1 MQPILLLA
9 ALHVPQSPPP
19 APEAGATLD
28 RVVQIVNEDS
38 LTSLTFLRAMRME
51 NDWKPFA
58 NENEFRRSEQRV
70 RDNSVRYALKIQG
83 GQDMG
88 LDPNEIERRTKSF
101 VDDTRERMGA
111 AEFAE
116 MLHKRSITLFEYHEW
131 VKDQIFS
138 RFWENYV
145 TGSGSLGQA
154 RQSRDRYVRPGYIG
168 FRYRE
173 CVGHEELLPEI
184 GGSGRR
190 VVVQQLLIDPNA
202 AGAPDAS
209 GAALTSRALAEDLR
223 ARIAGGED
231 MSELVDRYGASKAN
245 HGISDPPFLE
255 ARLAKLD
262 PALAA
267 FVAASE
273 PGALSEVEEF
283 RIKDKTFWRVVR
295 FLERRPAVVPDFAS
309 VEVQKKLEEGVK
321 TYLSEW
327 RLDQALKTSFRSSYV
342 WTPNETDR

>member
-1 MQPILLLA
+1 MHRVLLLA
-9 ALHVPQSPPP
+9 ALYLPQFSAP
-19 APEAGATLD
+19 APEEPSTLD
-28 RVVQIVNEDS
+28 RVVQIVNEDA

-58 NENEFRRSEQRV
+58 NETEFRRSEQRV

-88 LDPNEIERRTKSF
+88 LDPAEIERRTNSF
-101 VDDTRERMGA
+101 VEDTRERMGA

-154 RQSRDRYVRPGYIG
+154 RQSRDRYVRPGYIAY
-168 FRYRE
+168 RYRE
-173 CVGHEELLPEI
+173 CLGHEELFPEI

-190 VVVQQLLIDPNA
+190 VVVQQLLIDP
-202 AGAPDAS
+202 AS
-209 GAALTSRALAEDLR
+209 GGTPESSRALAEDLR

-231 MSELVDRYGASKAN
+231 MSELVDRYGASKTN

-255 ARLAKLD
+255 ARLAKVD
-262 PALAA
+262 PALGA

-273 PGALSEVEEF
+273 PGALSEVEEYHL
-283 RIKDKTFWRVVR
+283 KDRTFWRVVR
-295 FLERRPAVVPDFAS
+295 FLERRPAVVPELSSID
-309 VEVQKKLEEGVK
+309 VQKKLESGVK
-321 TYLSEW
+321 TYLSDW
-327 RLDQALKTSFRSSYV
+327 RLDQALKVSFRSSYV